1 MNRKLWTLRYAIVNI
16 TYFAAFCGVHAYAAV
31 YLLDK
36 GFTNTQVGILLA
48 VANVLSVILQPIV
61 AGIID
66 KPGKL
71 SNRIVVMIATILMM
85 AGCGL
90 LYIVG
95 NNFVAVF
102 IIYALIYM
110 VQMGYQP
117 MMIAM
122 NFEYQKAGC
131 RINFGLARGLGSA
144 GFAVTSAFM
153 GNAVR
158 NFGVNVILAVNI
170 AVLAVSLIVVYFFK
184 KPGTDDSTGTSVAMQ
199 AGEYGNGGDENSVA
213 HNNIIEFVRY
223 YPAFTVMLIGVA
235 FLFFAHNAINDFLIQ
250 IVRNM
255 GGDESQMGY
264 ANFLQAILELP
275 MMAMVASIIKK
286 TGSGF
291 LLSFSAVFFTLKV
304 LIMYASKGLVGMFIS
319 QSFQFFAYAVLIP
332 TAAIYVTE
340 KLEELD
346 QVKGQALINCAIT
359 VGGVFSN
366 LTCGKILDVY
376 GVKRMLLIGLIVSI
390 VGTVLVVCALYSKGE
405 VRKGERTQ

>member
-1 MNRKLWTLRYAIVNI
+1 MNKKLWTLRYAIINI

-48 VANVLSVILQPIV
+48 VANVLSVVLQPIV
-61 AGIID
+61 AGFVD
-66 KPGKL
+66 KPGRL
-71 SNRIVVMIATILMM
+71 SNRIVVMIATLLMI

-90 LYIVG
+90 LYAVG
-95 NNFVAVF
+95 SNFAAVF

-153 GNAVR
+153 GNAVK
-158 NFGVNVILAVNI
+158 NFGVNVILVVNI
-170 AVLAVSLIVVYFFK
+170 AVLTISFIMVWFFK
-184 KPGTDDSTGTSVAMQ
+184 EPRFGALESTG
-199 AGEYGNGGDENSVA
+199 ENISDRDCADTKTKNAVA
-213 HNNIIEFVRY
+213 HNNIIEFVKY
-223 YPAFTVMLIGVA
+223 YPSFTVMLIGVA

-250 IVRNM
+250 IVRDM
-255 GGDESQMGY
+255 GGNETQMGY

-275 MMAMVASIIKK
+275 MMAMAASIIRK
-286 TGSGF
+286 TGTKF

-304 LIMYASKGLVGMFIS
+304 LIMFASKGLVGMFIS

-376 GVKRMLLIGLIVSI
+376 DVKRMLLIGLIVSI
-390 VGTVLVVCALYSKGE
+390 VGTVLVVCALYSKGKAN
-405 VRKGERTQ
+405 R